1 MARNIIAVVPAAG
14 VGARMGADRPKQYLS
29 IAGRTILEHSLAVLA
44 KHPAISQIIVAVNP
58 TDPYINTLNLSA
70 EPKIRLVHGGATRAE
85 SVLNGL
91 EAIADKSAWVLVHD
105 AARPCLR
112 TTEIDLLLEV
122 KDPQGAILAIPVVDT
137 IKRADEQG
145 RIATTEDRR
154 YLWQAQTPQFFPL
167 QDLQRALS
175 HALHQGLNIT
185 DEASAME
192 FAGQHP
198 LLIAGRSDNIKI
210 TRPEDL
216 ALAAFY
222 LTGETL

>member
-44 KHPAISQIIVAVNP
+44 KHPAISQIIVAVSP
-58 TDPYINTLNLSA
+58 TDPYINTLNLS

-145 RIATTEDRR
+145 RIATTEDR
-154 YLWQAQTPQFFPL
+154 L

-175 HALHQGLNIT
+175 HALHLGLNIT

-198 LLIAGRSDNIKI
+198 LLIAGRSDNIKV

>member
-1 MARNIIAVVPAAG
+1 M
-14 VGARMGADRPKQYLS
+14 
-29 IAGRTILEHSLAVLA
+29 
-44 KHPAISQIIVAVNP
+44 
-58 TDPYINTLNLSA
+58 NLS
-70 EPKIRLVHGGATRAE
+70 ESKSRLVHGGATRAE

-154 YLWQAQTPQFFPL
+154 YLWLAQTPQFFPL

-175 HALHQGLNIT
+175 HALHLGLNIT

-198 LLIAGRSDNIKI
+198 LLIAGRSDNIKV